1 MTTLVMSIFLIAG
14 MVGYKLLPI
23 NELPNIDFPTIQ
35 VTVSLPG
42 ASPDTMAS
50 SVALPLEKSFSTIAG
65 IDSMNSVSSQ
75 GSTQITLQ
83 FSLDRNIDAAA
94 EDVQAAIAAATNNL
108 PSNLPSPPSYVKVNP
123 AEAPIF
129 YLALTSETMPLSA
142 VDEYAEVMIA
152 ERLSMI
158 NGVAQV
164 QVYGAQKYAV
174 RIQLDPV
181 ELANRGIG
189 IDEVESLIVSNNV
202 NLPTGSLSNT
212 SKNIL
217 ISVDGQLYNAEQYK
231 NLILTYRNDAPVLLG
246 DIANVVDSVE
256 NDQVVA
262 WYNNTKGIIVA
273 IQRQPGSNTVE
284 VVNLIKAALPQLRSQ
299 IPQGILVN
307 ILYDRSIS
315 IIKSVND
322 VKFSLIMALVLVIA
336 VIFCFLKNFSSTL
349 IPSLALPISIIGT
362 FAMMYYWGYSI
373 DNISLLALTLCVGF
387 IVDDAIVVLENI
399 TRHMENGQNKLKAAL
414 DGSKEISFTVISMTT
429 SLIAVF
435 IPILFM
441 EGILG
446 KLLHEFAVTIMVA
459 ILISG
464 FVSITLTP
472 MMCSLFLKT
481 DHTKHNFFL
490 NKFEEIFNYIKAKYE
505 TSLKLSL
512 IHKKYTILTFV
523 IIIVANILIFQM
535 IPKGFLPDEDTGQL
549 FGFTETSQDI
559 SFSEMSVQQQK
570 VAKIILED
578 KNVDSLASFIGAYPG
593 QSLNNGRT
601 FIKLKPANQ
610 RPGANVV
617 MDELRIKLDNIPGIK
632 TYLQNLPIIRIGSK
646 LTKSQYQFT
655 LQGINQKELYDF
667 IPIIEAK
674 LNTLPGFINVTS
686 DLQIAQPQATVK
698 IDRDKAAK
706 LGVTLAQIEN
716 TLYSAYGEKQ
726 ISTIYTSS
734 NQYEVILE
742 LQKEY
747 QTDPSVFSML
757 YVRSSSGNL
766 VPLETL
772 ATITNDIGPLLI
784 SHFGQLPSVT
794 VTFDLKNGFSLSE
807 GIAEINKAIPTMNM
821 PQSISTNFQGSA
833 QAFQSSLSGML
844 WLMLLAIVIIYIVLG
859 ILYESF
865 IHPLTIISG
874 IPTAGLGA
882 LLILLLFNR
891 ELDMYGFVGLM
902 MLIGIVKKNAIMIID
917 FAISAQREKNESP
930 VDAIYEACLIRF
942 RPIIMTTVAALMG
955 ALPIALGI
963 GASGSAR
970 SSLGL
975 SVVGGLLV
983 SQLLT
988 LYITPAIYLYLED
1001 AKKWVQSSKSKA

>member
-14 MVGYKLLPI
+14 IVGYRLLPI

-35 VTVSLPG
+35 VSVSLPG

-83 FSLDRNIDAAA
+83 FALDKNIDAAA

-129 YLALTSETMPLSA
+129 YLSLTSETMPLSS

-181 ELANRGIG
+181 ELTNRGIG
-189 IDEVESLIVSNNV
+189 IDEVESLIINNNV
-202 NLPTGSLSNT
+202 NLPTGSFSNNY
-212 SKNIL
+212 KNI
-217 ISVDGQLYNAEQYK
+217 IINVDGQLYNAEQYK
-231 NLILTYRNDAPVLLG
+231 NLILTYRNGAPVRLG
-246 DIANVVDSVE
+246 DISNVVDSVE
-256 NDQVVA
+256 NDQIAA
-262 WYNNTKGIIVA
+262 WYNNTRGVIVA

-284 VVNLIKAALPQLRSQ
+284 VVKLIREALPQLRSQ

-315 IIKSVND
+315 IIKSVDD
-322 VKFSLIMALVLVIA
+322 VKFSLIIALVLVIA

-399 TRHMENGQNKLKAAL
+399 TRHMENGQKRLIAAL
-414 DGSKEISFTVISMTT
+414 DGSKEISFTVISMTI

-472 MMCSLFLKT
+472 MMCSLFLKI
-481 DHTKHNFFL
+481 DHAKHNFFL
-490 NKFEEIFNYIKAKYE
+490 NKFEEIFNYIKAKYK

-512 IHKKYTILTFV
+512 NYKRYTMLAFA
-523 IIIVANILIFQM
+523 IIIIANIMFFKI

-549 FGFTETSQDI
+549 FAFTEAPQDI
-559 SFSEMSVQQQK
+559 SFNEMSTQQEK

-578 KNVDSLASFIGAYPG
+578 KNVELIASFIGASPG
-593 QSLNNGRT
+593 QSLNNGRA
-601 FIKLKPANQ
+601 FVKLKPDNQ
-610 RPGANVV
+610 RPGANIV
-617 MDELRIKLDNIPGIK
+617 MDDLRKKLNNLPGIR
-632 TYLQNLPIIRIGSK
+632 TYLQNLPIIRIGSQ

-667 IPIIEAK
+667 IPVLETK
-674 LNTLPGFINVTS
+674 LSALPGFMNVTS
-686 DLQIAQPQATVK
+686 DLQISQPQTTVK

-706 LGVTLAQIEN
+706 LGVSLAQIEN

-734 NQYEVILE
+734 NQYEVIMELE
-742 LQKEY
+742 KEY
-747 QTDPSVFSML
+747 QTDPSVLSML
-757 YVRSSSGNL
+757 YVRSSNDNL

-772 ATITNDIGPLLI
+772 ATITNDIGPMSI

-794 VTFDLKNGFSLSE
+794 VSFDLKEGVSLSQ
-807 GIAEINKAIPTMNM
+807 GIAEINNAIPTMNM

-882 LLILLLFNR
+882 LLTLMLFNR

-917 FAISAQREKNESP
+917 FAISAQREKNENP
-930 VDAIYEACLIRF
+930 IDAIYEACLIRF

-955 ALPIALGI
+955 ALPIALGF

-1001 AKKWVQSSKSKA
+1001 TKKWLKLLKNSN

>member
-14 MVGYKLLPI
+14 IVGYRLLPI

-35 VTVSLPG
+35 VSVSLPG

-83 FSLDRNIDAAA
+83 FALDKNIDAAA

-129 YLALTSETMPLSA
+129 YLSLTSETMPLSS

-158 NGVAQV
+158 SGVAQV

-189 IDEVESLIVSNNV
+189 IDEVESLIINNNV
-202 NLPTGSLSNT
+202 NLPTGSFSNNY
-212 SKNIL
+212 KNI
-217 ISVDGQLYNAEQYK
+217 IINVDGQLYNAEQYK
-231 NLILTYRNDAPVLLG
+231 NLILTYRNGAPVRLG
-246 DIANVVDSVE
+246 DISSVVDSVE
-256 NDQVVA
+256 NDQIAA
-262 WYNNTKGIIVA
+262 WYNNTRGVIVA

-284 VVNLIKAALPQLRSQ
+284 VVKLIKEALPQLRSQ

-315 IIKSVND
+315 IIKSVDD
-322 VKFSLIMALVLVIA
+322 VKFSLIIALVLVIA

-399 TRHMENGQNKLKAAL
+399 TRHMENGQKRLIAAL
-414 DGSKEISFTVISMTT
+414 DGSKEISFTVISMTI

-446 KLLHEFAVTIMVA
+446 KLLHEFAVTIMVE

-481 DHTKHNFFL
+481 DHAKHSFFL
-490 NKFEEIFNYIKAKYE
+490 NKFEEIFSYIKAKYK

-512 IHKKYTILTFV
+512 NYKRYTMLAFV
-523 IIIVANILIFQM
+523 IIIIANIMFFKI

-549 FGFTETSQDI
+549 FAFTEAPQDI
-559 SFSEMSVQQQK
+559 SFNEMSVQQEK

-578 KNVDSLASFIGAYPG
+578 KNVELIASFIGASPG
-593 QSLNNGRT
+593 QSLNNGRA
-601 FIKLKPANQ
+601 FVKLKPHNQ
-610 RPGANVV
+610 RPGANIV
-617 MDELRIKLDNIPGIK
+617 MDDLRKKLNNLPGIR
-632 TYLQNLPIIRIGSK
+632 TYLQNLPIIRIGSQ

-667 IPIIEAK
+667 IPVLETK
-674 LNTLPGFINVTS
+674 LSALPGFMNVTS
-686 DLQIAQPQATVK
+686 DLQISQPQTTVK

-706 LGVTLAQIEN
+706 LGVSLSQIEN

-734 NQYEVILE
+734 NQYEVIMELE
-742 LQKEY
+742 KEY
-747 QTDPSVFSML
+747 QTDPSVLSML
-757 YVRSSSGNL
+757 YVRSSNDNL

-772 ATITNDIGPLLI
+772 ATITNDIGPMSI

-794 VTFDLKNGFSLSE
+794 VSFDLKEGVSLSQ
-807 GIAEINKAIPTMNM
+807 GIAEINNAIPTMNM

-882 LLILLLFNR
+882 LLTLMLFNR

-917 FAISAQREKNESP
+917 FAISAQREKNENP

-955 ALPIALGI
+955 ALPIALGV

-970 SSLGL
+970 SSLGI

-988 LYITPAIYLYLED
+988 LYITPTIYLYLED
-1001 AKKWVQSSKSKA
+1001 TKKWLKSSKNSN

>member
-1 MTTLVMSIFLIAG
+1 MSIFLIAG
-14 MVGYKLLPI
+14 IVGYRLLPI

-35 VTVSLPG
+35 VSVSLPG

-50 SVALPLEKSFSTIAG
+50 SVALPLEKSFSTTAG

-83 FSLDRNIDAAA
+83 FALDKNIDAAA

-108 PSNLPSPPSYVKVNP
+108 PNNLPSPPSYVKINP

-129 YLALTSETMPLSA
+129 YLSLTSETMPLSS

-158 NGVAQV
+158 SGVAQV

-181 ELANRGIG
+181 ELTNRGIG
-189 IDEVESLIVSNNV
+189 IDEVESLIINNNV
-202 NLPTGSLSNT
+202 NLPTGSFSNNY
-212 SKNIL
+212 KNI
-217 ISVDGQLYNAEQYK
+217 IINVDGQLYNAEQYK
-231 NLILTYRNDAPVLLG
+231 NLILTYHDGAPVRLG
-246 DIANVVDSVE
+246 DISNVVDSVE
-256 NDQVVA
+256 NDQIAA
-262 WYNNTKGIIVA
+262 WYNNTRGVIVA

-284 VVNLIKAALPQLRSQ
+284 VVKLIKEALPQLRSQ

-307 ILYDRSIS
+307 VLYDRSIS
-315 IIKSVND
+315 IIKSVDD
-322 VKFSLIMALVLVIA
+322 VKFSLITALVLVIT

-399 TRHMENGQNKLKAAL
+399 TRHMENGQKRLIAAL
-414 DGSKEISFTVISMTT
+414 DGSKEISFTVISMTI

-464 FVSITLTP
+464 FVSITITP

-481 DHTKHNFFL
+481 DHAKHSFFL
-490 NKFEEIFNYIKAKYE
+490 NKFEEIFNYIKAKYK

-512 IHKKYTILTFV
+512 NYKRYTMLAFV
-523 IIIVANILIFQM
+523 IIIIANIMIFKM

-549 FGFTETSQDI
+549 FAFTEAPQDI
-559 SFSEMSVQQQK
+559 SFNEMSIQQEK

-578 KNVDSLASFIGAYPG
+578 KNVDLIASFIGASPG
-593 QSLNNGRT
+593 QSLNNGRA
-601 FIKLKPANQ
+601 FIKLKPNNQ
-610 RPGANVV
+610 RPGANIV
-617 MDELRIKLDNIPGIK
+617 MNDLRKKLNNIPGIR
-632 TYLQNLPIIRIGSK
+632 TYLQNLPIIRIGSQ

-667 IPIIEAK
+667 IPILEAK
-674 LNTLPGFINVTS
+674 LSTLPGFMNVTS
-686 DLQIAQPQATVK
+686 DLQIAQPQTTVK

-706 LGVTLAQIEN
+706 LGVSLSQIEN

-734 NQYEVILE
+734 NQYEVIMELE
-742 LQKEY
+742 KEY

-757 YVRSSSGNL
+757 YVRSSNDNL
-766 VPLETL
+766 IPLETL
-772 ATITNDIGPLLI
+772 ATITNDIGPMSI

-794 VTFDLKNGFSLSE
+794 VSFDLKDGVSLSQ
-807 GIAEINKAIPTMNM
+807 GIAEINNAIPTMNM

-882 LLILLLFNR
+882 LLTLLLFNR

-955 ALPIALGI
+955 ALPIALGF
-963 GASGSAR
+963 GASGNAR

-1001 AKKWVQSSKSKA
+1001 AKKWLKFSKSNN